1 MKRWLLLGVFLL
13 IVGIITGCS
22 TKTESTSKST
32 EVTQAKKQNETK
44 NYGVNKIIVPVET
57 QWLKGVQAYQD
68 YNLAVLKEIAKNSNV
83 ELQLEEIPTF
93 EDSVKAVKRGDADV
107 VLGASNSNS
116 EELSQT
122 YSYLSTALYFPD
134 GTQVVLPKDYI
145 MLVQGQNEK
154 LLNLL
159 NDGIRNLQ
167 KSGKLDSLEEQY
179 LGDREDKEHMTL
191 DEVTSYDHISSLTSE
206 ERTDLQ
212 NRLAE
217 YKENKE

>member
-93 EDSVKAVKRGDADV
+93 QDSVKAVKRGDADV

-134 GTQVVLPKDYI
+134 GTQVVPPKDYI

-191 DEVTSYDHISSLTSE
+191 DEVTSYAHISSLTSE

>member
-93 EDSVKAVKRGDADV
+93 QDSVKAVKRGDADV

-122 YSYLSTALYFPD
+122 YSYLSAALYFPD
-134 GTQVVLPKDYI
+134 GTQVVPPKDYI

-217 YKENKE
+217 YKENK